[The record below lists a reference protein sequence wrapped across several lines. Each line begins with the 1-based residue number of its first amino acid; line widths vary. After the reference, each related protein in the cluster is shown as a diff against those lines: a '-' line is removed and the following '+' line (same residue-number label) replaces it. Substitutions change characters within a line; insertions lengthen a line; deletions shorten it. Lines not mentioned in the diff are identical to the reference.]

1 MRNPMSN
8 LPANEDGLPAEID
21 FSNGI
26 SGFHHIPAGAKVL
39 TPLSIERNIFGS
51 ISLGKLHNEG

>member
-1 MRNPMSN
+1 MSN
-8 LPANEDGLPAEID
+8 LPAHEDGLPAEID

-51 ISLGKLHNEG
+51 ISPGKLHNEG